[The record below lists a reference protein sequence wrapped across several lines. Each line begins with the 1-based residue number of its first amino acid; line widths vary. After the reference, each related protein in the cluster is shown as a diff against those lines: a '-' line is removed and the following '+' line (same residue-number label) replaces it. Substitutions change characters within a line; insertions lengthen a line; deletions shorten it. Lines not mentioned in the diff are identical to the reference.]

1 MKKNF
6 NMKKNFI
13 IFEGLVD
20 EAIYGDVMLSDV
32 SSLVKKLKKEKANI
46 IKAISALE
54 DVAER
59 RAAYK
64 KLNRLMYQLYD
75 ARCCVQLKEKDD
87 KGKVTVREVYISA
100 SSMANMILC
109 YNV

>member
-1 MKKNF
+1 
-6 NMKKNFI
+6 MKKNFI
-13 IFEGLVD
+13 IFEGLID
-20 EAIYGDVMLSDV
+20 EAIYGDVMLSDI

-46 IKAISALE
+46 IKAIPALE
-54 DVAER
+54 GVSER
-59 RAAYK
+59 RVAYK

-75 ARCCVQLKEKDD
+75 ARCCVKPETKDD
-87 KGKVTVREVYISA
+87 KGKVIPAVYISA

>member
-1 MKKNF
+1 MKNTF
-6 NMKKNFI
+6 MG
-13 IFEGLVD
+13 FETLVD
-20 EAIYGDVMLSDV
+20 EAINGDVMISDV
-32 SSLVKKLKKEKANI
+32 SSFVKELKKEKANI

-54 DVAER
+54 DVSER

-87 KGKVTVREVYISA
+87 KGKVTVREIYISA